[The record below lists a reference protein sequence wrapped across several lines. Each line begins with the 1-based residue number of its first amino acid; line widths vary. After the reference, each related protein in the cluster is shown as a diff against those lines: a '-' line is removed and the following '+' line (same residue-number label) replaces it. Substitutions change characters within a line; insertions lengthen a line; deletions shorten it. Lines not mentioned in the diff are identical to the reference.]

1 MEKYLA
7 TCATSFE
14 HYQNMLRTFFT
25 LYTNAFFPFATSPE
39 KDEKDSSSSPEWYSR
54 VICVHNIQKNIW
66 GSNNGN

>member
-39 KDEKDSSSSPEWYSR
+39 KDEKDSSSSPGGTAE
-54 VICVHNIQKNIW
+54 
-66 GSNNGN
+66 